1 MHEEEPTFA
10 LNTTYYKQV
19 AQRSCKI
26 MTKKKTVYSASS
38 YTKRRRVKWKILLI
52 DEKHPRT
59 SATTPWPTYSIEQ
72 CVHPDDTYMGQ
83 KSANRI
89 IHIPKCSSH
98 ITHTYFG
105 STIHNMSH
113 IRNTCSP
120 VFSHAVRSEVEAA
133 QDLPAWENNIVHSH
147 YTTEYRRRCLN
158 DRTERQD
165 HDSDNLDGNDSFQDN
180 DNDNS
185 HLNGNDNFED
195 NDNFDDNDNE
205 NAHLNDNDNF
215 NDNFDGN
222 DVDDND
228 NLDGN
233 ESENFVMDFMDNYN
247 GEEAGVDAR
256 LPPAK

>member
-1 MHEEEPTFA
+1 
-10 LNTTYYKQV
+10 
-19 AQRSCKI
+19 
-26 MTKKKTVYSASS
+26 
-38 YTKRRRVKWKILLI
+38 
-52 DEKHPRT
+52 
-59 SATTPWPTYSIEQ
+59 
-72 CVHPDDTYMGQ
+72 
-83 KSANRI
+83 
-89 IHIPKCSSH
+89 
-98 ITHTYFG
+98 
-105 STIHNMSH
+105 MSH

-133 QDLPAWENNIVHSH
+133 QDLPAWENIIVLSH

-185 HLNGNDNFED
+185 HLNDNDNFED